1 MRFWSKILLE
11 FDANLTLRSAC
22 RIKLIGLMHYD
33 EAIRARIE
41 RAAAARG
48 WTLAEVLRRAGLH
61 RTTLARSPLHGHRSD
76 VIRRI
81 GNVLGWSDVEAAV
94 IFAAPRATPFHRLNE
109 RLTLIANL
117 AAHMYVYIQDGP
129 LDPPET
135 ADELLHLTKAIM
147 ELSAPASPAKAASAG
162 PDSAAGK

>member
-1 MRFWSKILLE
+1 
-11 FDANLTLRSAC
+11 LTLPSTGVIDQAC
-22 RIKLIGLMHYD
+22 GHEIDWYLMGYD
-33 EAIRARIE
+33 EAIRTRIE

-48 WTLAEVLRRAGLH
+48 WT
-61 RTTLARSPLHGHRSD
+61 RSPLHGHRSD

-135 ADELLHLTKAIM
+135 AEELLRLTKAII
-147 ELSAPASPAKAASAG
+147 ELAAPASLAKAASAG
-162 PDSAAGK
+162 PDSAAQE

>member
-1 MRFWSKILLE
+1 MS
-11 FDANLTLRSAC
+11 
-22 RIKLIGLMHYD
+22 YD

-61 RTTLARSPLHGHRSD
+61 RTILSHSPLHGHRSD
-76 VIRRI
+76 VIHRI

-135 ADELLHLTKAIM
+135 AEELLRLTKAIM
-147 ELSAPASPAKAASAG
+147 ELAAPVTVATVAPAGLDSTASE
-162 PDSAAGK
+162 